1 MNGGGKPAVI
11 DATWTC
17 LDFSAVNLNGFNYK
31 TGRQLYTFPKFQG
44 ATPSRDFPVYG
55 TVTLQLTP
63 DNTFAV
69 ITDKYNFEMH
79 PWTQQPRRNIL
90 TIMGNIYAN
99 PNPFM
104 HGTPYPIIFYNTV
117 PVPQITASGSP

>member
-1 MNGGGKPAVI
+1 MNGGGKPAVV
-11 DATWTC
+11 DATC
-17 LDFSAVNLNGFNYK
+17 LDFSAVNPNTFDRK
-31 TGRQLYTFPKFQG
+31 TGRQLYTFPKFHG
-44 ATPSRDFPVYG
+44 VTPSQDFLVYG

-63 DNTFAV
+63 DGTFGV
-69 ITDKYNFEMH
+69 VTDTYNFEMH

-90 TIMGNIYAN
+90 TIIGNIYVN

-117 PVPQITASGSP
+117 PVLQITPSGGP